1 MHYAVTTSLNY
12 CSCGVKKEEE
22 EINTFIQQAYIKLIK
37 RYIKKYMFQNSFYF
51 K

>member
-12 CSCGVKKEEE
+12 CSVWGKKEEE

-37 RYIKKYMFQNSFYF
+37 RYKEIYVSK
-51 K
+51 